1 VQPRFDAFEYFF
13 LSVTDGETNFRAHGP
28 RWGNPYERRSKE
40 EDARD
45 GQRRLRRP
53 SVLRDAARRG
63 SVNPIRLLQSRT
75 SEPGHFAILVMNRF
89 VLVLLLL
96 GATVLLVAAERDAV
110 PSSLEEAPMNRDE
123 GRGQSCCWKPL
134 GNDVWIPLSN
144 LTATNDDDGR
154 HDASSV
160 APPSSAA
167 ASSSSSSSISL
178 SRTNRRLVVLS
189 EGVAQVYDLRDDA
202 DGANRYHWY
211 PIRQGPGLQPEGNQG
226 NGIPADP
233 TETSATGEGTVV
245 VAATAISPNGLLLA
259 RHVVVAV
266 EDSSTAN
273 PYSREDDDDDDGTK
287 IGRSKSRR
295 SGDRDPEPDQQL
307 LETYNSTIQVISI
320 ADDVVLGS
328 WTESYT
334 STSESSLVC
343 LSDTRLAM
351 EDRFLLVMCPSWNG
365 HRGRALLYQVLPVPQ
380 LVWEV
385 RGENEGDALGRAGD
399 LDAASRE
406 GVVRVA
412 LASPGYVQ
420 ETGLVRVYD
429 LVSQGRR
436 RGSSD
441 TSWTATQVGRD
452 LMGVTPGDGFG
463 ISVSLSHTGDG
474 TAVIASKKGVVYVV
488 SFQRSPQNSGSNP
501 SSFASIVQE
510 IEIPI
515 NDGSGNGRDPSSDL
529 GSAPFSDVS
538 VYLTPDAQ
546 RLVVASE
553 TIGNVVVET
562 TKQVI
567 VYETAMDAAGIN
579 SWTEAASFRLNV
591 DQLVTTT
598 GYALAD
604 WSVDRT
610 RNVSDRGSRWGRA
623 RVLLDRTAFCSADFS
638 CHSDPFL
645 ERRNCRIRLDVAAD
659 RDSCQS
665 SEEFGNATCQWAI
678 DEATTG
684 GSTNTIAPT
693 SSPPESTSNPSFAPA
708 AILTDDPDIMTPLAA
723 CLCDRDLTCTSE
735 PAVPDRDLWICVL
748 GMPSRLRLNRVTSFY
763 FQQDRIRYS
772 VLGNDGSSIEGF
784 SSRCTDAVCLVVVP
798 HWKSDLLTKGESNL
812 LAAGTVALAAL
823 SPSRLRKTRASFL
836 ERSRL
841 PAGGVNPTQG
851 YFSAV
856 ILLSKAP
863 CEQKAERVQVSY
875 AFWIVLSFLLF
886 VALLC
891 CTCTLNKSYCHSGE
905 EGELTHI
912 SNTGALRSA

>member
-1 VQPRFDAFEYFF
+1 
-13 LSVTDGETNFRAHGP
+13 
-28 RWGNPYERRSKE
+28 
-40 EDARD
+40 
-45 GQRRLRRP
+45 
-53 SVLRDAARRG
+53 
-63 SVNPIRLLQSRT
+63 
-75 SEPGHFAILVMNRF
+75 MNRF

-96 GATVLLVAAERDAV
+96 GAKVRLVTAERDAV
-110 PSSLEEAPMNRDE
+110 PSSLEEAPLDLDE

-134 GNDVWIPLSN
+134 GNDVWIPLAN

-160 APPSSAA
+160 AAPFAA
-167 ASSSSSSSISL
+167 AAATSSISL

-189 EGVAQVYDLRDDA
+189 EGVARVYDLRDDA
-202 DGANRYHWY
+202 DGANRYQWY
-211 PIRQGPGLQPEGNQG
+211 PIRQGPVLQPEDNQG
-226 NGIPADP
+226 NGVSTEP
-233 TETSATGEGTVV
+233 TETSETGEVSTAV
-245 VAATAISPNGLLLA
+245 VAAAAISPNGLLLVQ
-259 RHVVVAV
+259 HVVTAV

-273 PYSREDDDDDDGTK
+273 PYSREDDDDDDGSR

-295 SGDRDPEPDQQL
+295 SGGRDPEPDQR
-307 LETYNSTIQVISI
+307 LETYTSTIQVVSI

-328 WTESYT
+328 WTESFS

-343 LSDTRLAM
+343 LSETRLAM

-365 HRGRALLYQVLPVPQ
+365 RRGRAWLYQVLPVPQ

-399 LDAASRE
+399 LDATSRE

-429 LVSQGRR
+429 LVSHGRR

-441 TSWTATQVGRD
+441 TSWAATRVGRD

-474 TAVIASKKGVVYVV
+474 TAAIASKKGVVCVV
-488 SFQRSPQNSGSNP
+488 SFQRSPQHSGSNP

-515 NDGSGNGRDPSSDL
+515 NAGSGNGRDPWPDL

-546 RLVVASE
+546 RLVVAFE
-553 TIGNVVVET
+553 TIGNVVVES

-598 GYALAD
+598 GYALAV

-610 RNVSDRGSRWGRA
+610 RNGFDRGSRWGRA
-623 RVLLDRTAFCSADFS
+623 RVLLDRTPFCSVDFS

-645 ERRNCRIRLDVAAD
+645 ERRNCRIGLDVAAD
-659 RDSCQS
+659 RDSCPS
-665 SEEFGNATCQWAI
+665 SEEFGIATCQWAI

-693 SSPPESTSNPSFAPA
+693 SSPPESTSSPSSVPA
-708 AILTDDPDIMTPLAA
+708 AILTDDPDIVTPLAA

-748 GMPSRLRLNRVTSFY
+748 GMPSRLRLNQVTSFY

-772 VLGNDGSSIEGF
+772 VLGSDGSSIEGF
-784 SSRCTDAVCLVVVP
+784 SSRCSDAVCLVVVP

-823 SPSRLRKTRASFL
+823 APSRLRKTRASFL

-841 PAGGVNPTQG
+841 PAGGVNTTQG

-912 SNTGALRSA
+912 TNTGALRSA

>member
-1 VQPRFDAFEYFF
+1 
-13 LSVTDGETNFRAHGP
+13 
-28 RWGNPYERRSKE
+28 
-40 EDARD
+40 
-45 GQRRLRRP
+45 
-53 SVLRDAARRG
+53 
-63 SVNPIRLLQSRT
+63 
-75 SEPGHFAILVMNRF
+75 MNRF

-96 GATVLLVAAERDAV
+96 GAKALLVTAGRDAV
-110 PSSLEEAPMNRDE
+110 PPSLEEAPMNRDE
-123 GRGQSCCWKPL
+123 GRGQLTNWKPL
-134 GNDVWIPLSN
+134 GNDVWVPLSN
-144 LTATNDDDGR
+144 LTATNDDDSR

-160 APPSSAA
+160 TVSFAA
-167 ASSSSSSSISL
+167 AASSSSISL

-189 EGVAQVYDLRDDA
+189 EGVAQVFDLRDDA
-202 DGANRYHWY
+202 DGANRYHWH

-226 NGIPADP
+226 NGIPADR
-233 TETSATGEGTVV
+233 TETSATGEGSTAV
-245 VAATAISPNGLLLA
+245 VAAAAISPNGLLLA

-273 PYSREDDDDDDGTK
+273 PYSREDDDDDDDGTK

-295 SGDRDPEPDQQL
+295 SGGRNPEPDQR
-307 LETYNSTIQVISI
+307 LETYTSTIHVVSI

-365 HRGRALLYQVLPVPQ
+365 RRGRAWLYQVLPVPQ
-380 LVWEV
+380 LVWEG

-399 LDAASRE
+399 LDATSRE

-420 ETGLVRVYD
+420 D

-474 TAVIASKKGVVYVV
+474 TAAISSKKGVVYMV

-515 NDGSGNGRDPSSDL
+515 NDGSGNGRDPWPDL
-529 GSAPFSDVS
+529 GSAPYSDVS

-567 VYETAMDAAGIN
+567 VYETAVDAAGIN
-579 SWTEAASFRLNV
+579 SWTEAASFRMNV
-591 DQLVTTT
+591 GQLVTTT
-598 GYALAD
+598 GYTLAV

-610 RNVSDRGSRWGRA
+610 RNGSDRGSRWGRA
-623 RVLLDRTAFCSADFS
+623 RVLLDRTPFCSVEFS

-645 ERRNCRIRLDVAAD
+645 ERRNCRIGLVVAAD

-678 DEATTG
+678 DEATG

-693 SSPPESTSNPSFAPA
+693 SSPPESTSNPSSAPA
-708 AILTDDPDIMTPLAA
+708 AIITDDPDIMTPLAA

-735 PAVPDRDLWICVL
+735 PAAPDRDLWICVL

-784 SSRCTDAVCLVVVP
+784 SSRCSDAVCLVVVP

-823 SPSRLRKTRASFL
+823 SPSRLRKTQASLL

-841 PAGGVNPTQG
+841 PAGGVNTAQG

-891 CTCTLNKSYCHSGE
+891 CTCTLNKNCWHSGE

-912 SNTGALRSA
+912 TNTGALRSA